1 VYKKGITVYFRS
13 FLLPKEEKREKEVGR
28 VIAESGFL
36 KIRTFGL

>member
-1 VYKKGITVYFRS
+1 MYKKGITVHFRS

-28 VIAESGFL
+28 VIAKGGFL